1 MINQVVFLKLLVNKT
16 IKTEKNPAIFLD
28 RDGTLTQ
35 RADLTW
41 KKSQIKISPKITPF
55 LRQFNKKNIP
65 IIIITNQP
73 VVARG
78 WISEKGVEK
87 LHQIIQKRIKKQKAL
102 INKFYFCPHHPE
114 ATIKKYRKNCDCR
127 KPKIGLF
134 KKAAKEFNINLSR
147 SVTIGDMTQDI
158 LAGKKAGTKTILI
171 NSGHGGRDKKYNIS
185 PEYIAKT
192 TADALKLA
200 QKILK

>member
-1 MINQVVFLKLLVNKT
+1 MNKT

-78 WISEKGVEK
+78 RISEKGVEK
-87 LHQIIQKRIKKQKAL
+87 LHQIIQKRIKKQKAF
-102 INKFYFCPHHPE
+102 IDKFYFCPHHPE
-114 ATIKKYRKNCDCR
+114 ATLKKYRKNCDCR

-171 NSGHGGRDKKYNIS
+171 NAGHGGRDKKYNIS

-192 TADALKLA
+192 TADALKIA
-200 QKILK
+200 QKILKL